1 MSVDGQQLVKT
12 DQLRVSTRM
21 PHFQKSK
28 NNLRI
33 FDILKSGHPN
43 RDPINTSNLREYEN
57 MFDGNPKTYWHG
69 YIPATSN
76 NTVKERVEK
85 IKEIF

>member
-1 MSVDGQQLVKT
+1 
-12 DQLRVSTRM
+12 M

-43 RDPINTSNLREYEN
+43 RDPINNSNLREYEN
-57 MFDGNPKTYWHG
+57 IFDGNPKTYWHV
-69 YIPATSN
+69 YIRRMTTWNGPKYSY
-76 NTVKERVEK
+76 
-85 IKEIF
+85 